1 MRGSKPYATPVASM
15 LVCNQTMR
23 GQVAQLTVAKAAVDI
38 AVAIALV
45 IPPPLTLRRRWDATA
60 TVTAVVAVA
69 AWWRAAVHPDVS
81 ARQDRSDDEVR

>member
-1 MRGSKPYATPVASM
+1 M
-15 LVCNQTMR
+15 LVCNQAMR

-69 AWWRAAVHPDVS
+69 ARWRAAVHRDVS

>member
-15 LVCNQTMR
+15 LVCNQAMR

-60 TVTAVVAVA
+60 TVTAVVAVVAVA

-81 ARQDRSDDEVR
+81 ARQDR